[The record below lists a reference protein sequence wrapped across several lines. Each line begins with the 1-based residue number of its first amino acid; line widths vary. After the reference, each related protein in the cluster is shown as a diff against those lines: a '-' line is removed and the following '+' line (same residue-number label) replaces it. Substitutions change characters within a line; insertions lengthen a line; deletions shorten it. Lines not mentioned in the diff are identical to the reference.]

1 MLAQQRSLITAAL
14 RSSSLLPPRHRHP
27 VVARSSTPLL
37 AAKSLLAPHY
47 RRSFSCSSSAMAAAL
62 QRSAFFE
69 AIRTHDPAS
78 TAVVNYDS
86 GAAFS
91 YGSLLRDVSLA
102 KERLLRDTG
111 KSESGIA
118 GERIAFMVENG
129 YDYVVTLLAALA
141 SNAIAV
147 PLAPSFPASE
157 LRYILDHSGAL
168 VLLASAKYANQAKD
182 VLKEGLENTPLFS
195 QIDKLDKGSDDSF
208 DVELTGLPDM
218 AAGGMMLF
226 TSGTTARPKG
236 VMLSDATLT
245 AQAHSLLK
253 AWEYTPADRLLH
265 VLPLHHI
272 HGTVNALLTPLL
284 AGSSIEFMFPFN
296 VDNVWKRFAAP
307 FMHTNSVNGTNDA
320 TNGTSNGVNHD
331 TKPPVSFF
339 TVVPT
344 IWARMLQTFPSL
356 SPELQE
362 ATKKAI
368 SREHLRLNISGS
380 AALPK
385 PTRDGWT
392 DLSNGNVLLERYGM
406 TEVGMALSCGLDDAD
421 RIDGSVGWPLPFVE
435 ARLMET
441 DDATSTSTV
450 IALGEEVDPATGKDR
465 QGEVQLRGPTIF
477 KEYWRNPTATAKEF
491 TPDGW
496 FKTGDIAVRRS
507 VPGSG
512 EGKSGSWARGPAY
525 FIQGRRSA
533 DIIKTGGEKVSAL
546 EIEREILSL
555 PQISECAV
563 VGLPSEAWGQK
574 VAAVVVLSEAGKTGG
589 KNGKPWGAMDMR
601 RALKDRLVAY
611 KIPQDLAVVESIKR
625 NAMGKIN
632 KKELVPVVF
641 GDGEKIRRRSV
652 NVRVEREALK
662 KALAEQES
670 GESASGGKAP

>member
-1 MLAQQRSLITAAL
+1 M
-14 RSSSLLPPRHRHP
+14 
-27 VVARSSTPLL
+27 
-37 AAKSLLAPHY
+37 
-47 RRSFSCSSSAMAAAL
+47 
-62 QRSAFFE
+62 
-69 AIRTHDPAS
+69 
-78 TAVVNYDS
+78 
-86 GAAFS
+86 
-91 YGSLLRDVSLA
+91 
-102 KERLLRDTG
+102 
-111 KSESGIA
+111 
-118 GERIAFMVENG
+118 
-129 YDYVVTLLAALA
+129 
-141 SNAIAV
+141 

-168 VLLASAKYANQAKD
+168 ILLSSAKYAKQAQE
-182 VLKEGLENTPLFS
+182 VLKEGLENTPLYA
-195 QIDKLDKGSDDSF
+195 QVDKLEKGSDESF
-208 DVELTGLPDM
+208 EVDLTGQSEA

-245 AQAHSLLK
+245 AQARSLNQ
-253 AWEYTPADRLLH
+253 AWEYTPSDRLLH

-296 VDNVWKRFAAP
+296 VDHVWKRFAAP
-307 FMHTNSVNGTNDA
+307 FLRANGTNGT
-320 TNGTSNGVNHD
+320 TNGSANQD
-331 TKPPVSFF
+331 SRPPITFF

-344 IWARMLQTFPSL
+344 IWARMLQSYPSL
-356 SPELQE
+356 SPELKE
-362 ATKKAI
+362 ATREAI
-368 SREHLRLNISGS
+368 SRKHLRLNISGS

-392 DLSNGNVLLERYGM
+392 ELSGGNVLLERYGM

-421 RIDGSVGWPLPFVE
+421 RIDGSVGWPLPSVE

-441 DDATSTSTV
+441 DDSTGAQTL
-450 IALGEEVDPATGKDR
+450 IPLGEELDASGKER

-491 TPDGW
+491 TQDGW
-496 FKTGDIAVRRS
+496 FKTGDIAVRRA

-512 EGKSGSWARGPAY
+512 KGNSGPWAQGPAY

-555 PQISECAV
+555 PQIGECAV

-574 VAAVVVLSEAGKTGG
+574 VAAVVVLSEQGKTGG
-589 KNGKPWGAMDMR
+589 RGGKPFGAMDMR

-611 KIPQDLAVVESIKR
+611 KIPQDLAVVEAIKR
-625 NAMGKIN
+625 NAMGKVN

-641 GDGEKIRRRSV
+641 GDVEKIRRRSV
-652 NVRVEREALK
+652 DVREEREALK
-662 KALAEQES
+662 KAEAAL
-670 GESASGGKAP
+670 GDGKSATGGKAP